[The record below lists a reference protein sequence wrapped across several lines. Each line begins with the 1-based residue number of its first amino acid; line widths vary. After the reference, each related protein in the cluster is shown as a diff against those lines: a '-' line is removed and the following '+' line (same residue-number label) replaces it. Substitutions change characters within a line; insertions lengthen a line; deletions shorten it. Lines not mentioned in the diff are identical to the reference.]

1 MAVPNVSGVL
11 RGWTKK
17 QEVRLVT
24 KSVVDAKVVQTA
36 TAIILDMNLQP
47 LQAEKVNR
55 KPEDQ
60 RAWKWFSILVKSN
73 YQKLEIDNV
82 LIVTGIPYRIES
94 VQNWTDSGY
103 IRYEAHEDYSG
114 AIPDE
119 PEAE

>member
-1 MAVPNVSGVL
+1 MAVPNVSGAI

-24 KSVVDAKVVQTA
+24 KTVVNAKVTQTA
-36 TAIILDMNLQP
+36 TTIILNMNLQP
-47 LQAEKVNR
+47 LQPEKVNR

-60 RAWKWFSILVKSN
+60 RAWKWFSILVKSG
-73 YQKLEIDNV
+73 YQKMDIDNV
-82 LIVTGIPYRIES
+82 VIVSGIPYRIES
-94 VQNWTDSGY
+94 VQNWETSGY
-103 IRYEAHEDYSG
+103 VRYEAHEDYSG